1 MVTIRDQGL
10 PAPAG
15 GILLSPWVDLTH
27 SFPSIVAD
35 NPGDYIPPY
44 GFRHKPSAAWPPPN
58 ADEILTMK
66 KEARKDTDSKDG
78 EKAVPKDSEA
88 EDTAKKGY
96 TKRQGG
102 SGEPAHPGEQE
113 KQQDR
118 EEEPDNV
125 SVVVDGETVEIK
137 DQIHMYTQN
146 HLLSHPLVSPALQPS
161 LGGLPPLLVI
171 TGGGEM
177 LRDEQIYLAHKAA
190 QPTVYP
196 PSDVYL
202 DEYDP
207 NGEILNKYPP
217 TCVQLQVWDNLC
229 HVAPTLSFTRPAK
242 YMYRSISQ
250 FGAWALA
257 RAQNMEV
264 DILVNND
271 PPISST
277 ESDAG
282 DSSIEGGEKGAVGVV
297 GRAGDP
303 LPEFQGHMI
312 RQRVD
317 KKGHVYPLDP
327 PSAFPALTMPASQVG
342 AFNPLLVK
350 RWLAA
355 KNEWDE
361 KYAKEKLSVQQ
372 QRLKEL
378 YHEFKNFGDEF
389 PPPSSLAARR
399 AAPGVLPAR
408 RERKSYLMT
417 MWSGWGSK
425 HDERLIGREQSGKDG
440 HSQMRSVVAGPAGA
454 SMANDPV
461 NQAAEKSNT
470 ETKDHEQP
478 NPGPKG
484 VTIDAEKANQ
494 TLAEERNKRSTG
506 DLSIGTESNPAGSPR
521 TYKSSFD
528 NPLIV
533 LPDYEDNRKKPTDEN
548 ASTKALFHAAGTIPP
563 PSASDTSLA
572 KFNYQRPTSSRA
584 GSAAGFTTD
593 MDDGNSTIADEKSV
607 GVTGRS
613 GAHDNASTRAVLHST
628 GVVGLVGAGAGTGNS
643 SARQSMDA
651 LSMSQ
656 PAASDIDVVS
666 SLGAENEERASTAG
680 NRPHMP
686 EREVFRT
693 AEEEVHK

>member
-1 MVTIRDQGL
+1 
-10 PAPAG
+10 
-15 GILLSPWVDLTH
+15 
-27 SFPSIVAD
+27 
-35 NPGDYIPPY
+35 
-44 GFRHKPSAAWPPPN
+44 
-58 ADEILTMK
+58 MK
-66 KEARKDTDSKDG
+66 KEARKDMDNKDG
-78 EKAVPKDSEA
+78 DKAVPKDSEA
-88 EDTAKKGY
+88 KDTAKTGY
-96 TKRQGG
+96 TTRQDG
-102 SGEPAHPGEQE
+102 SETAPGEQE
-113 KQQDR
+113 KQQDQ
-118 EEEPDNV
+118 EEEDDNI
-125 SVVVDGETVEIK
+125 SVVVDGKTVEIK

-190 QPTVYP
+190 QPAAYP

-257 RAQNMEV
+257 RAQNLEV

-271 PPISST
+271 PPISSA

-282 DSSIEGGEKGAVGVV
+282 DSSIEGGEKGAMGFV

-303 LPEFQGHMI
+303 LPEFQGNMI

-317 KKGHVYPLDP
+317 KKGHVFPLDP
-327 PSAFPALTMPASQVG
+327 PSAFPALNMPPSQVG
-342 AFNPLLVK
+342 TINPVLVK
-350 RWLAA
+350 RWLVA

-399 AAPGVLPAR
+399 AAPGALPPR
-408 RERKSYLMT
+408 KERKSYLMT
-417 MWSGWGSK
+417 MWSSWASK
-425 HDERLIGREQSGKDG
+425 HDERLIGRERSGKDG
-440 HSQMRSVVAGPAGA
+440 HHEMRSVVAGPAGA
-454 SMANDPV
+454 SMANDPA
-461 NQAAEKSNT
+461 NHAAEKSNT
-470 ETKDHEQP
+470 ETKDNEQP
-478 NPGPKG
+478 NSTGPKG
-484 VTIDAEKANQ
+484 VTIDAEKANK
-494 TLAEERNKRSTG
+494 TIAEERGKRSTG

-533 LPDYEDNRKKPTDEN
+533 LPDYEDNNMKSTEEN

-572 KFNYQRPTSSRA
+572 KFKSQRPTSSRA
-584 GSAAGFTTD
+584 GSAAGFTD

-607 GVTGRS
+607 GVAGRG
-613 GAHDNASTRAVLHST
+613 GAQDNASTRAVLHST
-628 GVVGLVGAGAGTGNS
+628 GVVGLVGAGAGTGSS

-666 SLGAENEERASTAG
+666 LGGENDGRTSTAG

-686 EREVFRT
+686 NRDVSRSFEKV
-693 AEEEVHK
+693 AK

>member
-478 NPGPKG
+478 NPSPKG

-572 KFNYQRPTSSRA
+572 KFKYQRPTSSRA